1 MRARCATVV
10 GMDAPAIEEDVEDDS
25 ARRDARAHGVDA
37 IEVPP
42 NVGGWAL
49 RHACAVAGDHAPV
62 PARLHARVAAS
73 ASARPSRAADRIA
86 NARVQW
92 RGAGRGG

>member
-25 ARRDARAHGVDA
+25 ARRDARAHGLDA

-49 RHACAVAGDHAPV
+49 RHAGAVAGDHAPV
-62 PARLHARVAAS
+62 PARLHARVVLS
-73 ASARPSRAADRIA
+73 VRTKLV
-86 NARVQW
+86 RV
-92 RGAGRGG
+92 GTLHFTI